1 MHPLKIQRLQSFLK
15 QGKTIIQLIRLCE
28 NIELD
33 HQKMSD
39 IIGKKRKFLNYS
51 EEDLKAPPTSD
62 GKHDQIADE
71 VNVNLKEI
79 LGRFRNFVSKIVTF

>member
-1 MHPLKIQRLQSFLK
+1 MK
-15 QGKTIIQLIRLCE
+15 QGKTVIQLIRLCE

-51 EEDLKAPPTSD
+51 EEELKIPPSPNEKTTLGVDDVSD
-62 GKHDQIADE
+62 
-71 VNVNLKEI
+71 
-79 LGRFRNFVSKIVTF
+79 

>member
-1 MHPLKIQRLQSFLK
+1 MKSSSLFFQRLQKFLK

-39 IIGKKRKFLNYS
+39 VVGRKKKFLTYS
-51 EEDLKAPPTSD
+51 EEDLKMPPYADSKEVVS
-62 GKHDQIADE
+62 GDE
-71 VNVNLKEI
+71 VSEE
-79 LGRFRNFVSKIVTF
+79 